1 MESEFEVVDDIVY
14 YFMIFDKSNDFHF
27 CTAVGQRRGVYL
39 IGFADHPGPAF
50 GGQRVVFLRD
60 DQRMRGRDSIL
71 AYLTS
76 VGIGVIIVE
85 NWEDLWLAKKKEI
98 LIKKWVK
105 QDIFASYIIGH
116 IYFENTLRK

>member
-1 MESEFEVVDDIVY
+1 M
-14 YFMIFDKSNDFHF
+14 
-27 CTAVGQRRGVYL
+27 
-39 IGFADHPGPAF
+39 
-50 GGQRVVFLRD
+50 VFLID

-76 VGIGVIIVE
+76 VGIGAVIVE
-85 NWEDLWLAKKKEI
+85 NWEDLWLSKKKEI

-116 IYFENTLRK
+116 SYFENKLRK

>member
-1 MESEFEVVDDIVY
+1 
-14 YFMIFDKSNDFHF
+14 
-27 CTAVGQRRGVYL
+27 
-39 IGFADHPGPAF
+39 
-50 GGQRVVFLRD
+50 VVFLID
-60 DQRMRGRDSIL
+60 DQRMRWRDSIL

-76 VGIGVIIVE
+76 VGIGAVIVE

-116 IYFENTLRK
+116 IYFENKLRK

>member
-1 MESEFEVVDDIVY
+1 M
-14 YFMIFDKSNDFHF
+14 
-27 CTAVGQRRGVYL
+27 AVL
-39 IGFADHPGPAF
+39 
-50 GGQRVVFLRD
+50 FLN

-116 IYFENTLRK
+116 IYFENKLRK